1 MKTKVAT
8 VGLLLLVSGL
18 VAVPASTAPDDKDG
32 GKDLPIVSRYPGS
45 EIDNFDNKAFD
56 EITLIT
62 GGPACDCD
70 GTRITTCKTQ
80 HLEGKI
86 SWVSYNSPNGRSVL
100 EIYRNY
106 EQALQKAGFQP
117 VYSCK
122 DAECGSDCGQLRNQ
136 LDYIGGWNNRYLV
149 AKLSRPTG
157 DVWAAVNVSDYGPR
171 NNVMTVEMKPMEAGL
186 VRVSAA
192 DLASDLAKTGHT
204 ALYGIY
210 FDTGKAD
217 VKPESEPALAEVAK
231 LLKQQ
236 PAIKLIVAGH
246 TDNVGDFASNMDLS
260 KRRAQAVV
268 QALSTTLPAAGS
280 RLNPQGL
287 GPCAPVAPND
297 DDAGRARNRRV
308 ELVKQ

>member
-1 MKTKVAT
+1 MTTKVAN

-18 VAVPASTAPDDKDG
+18 VAEPASTDPGDVEG

-45 EIDNFDNKAFD
+45 VINSFDNKAFD
-56 EITLIT
+56 EIDLIT

-70 GTRITTCKTQ
+70 GQKITTCKTQ
-80 HLEGKI
+80 HLEGKV
-86 SWVSYNSPNGRSVL
+86 SWVSYDSPTGRSVL

-117 VYSCK
+117 IYSCTGE
-122 DAECGSDCGQLRNQ
+122 ECGSDCGRLRNQ

-149 AKLSRPTG
+149 AKLSRSTG

-171 NNVMTVEMKPMEAGL
+171 NNVLTVEMKPMQAGM
-186 VRVSAA
+186 VTVSAA
-192 DLASDLAKTGHT
+192 DLAGDLAKTGHI

-217 VKPESEPALAEVAK
+217 VKAESEPALAEVAK

-268 QALSTTLPAAGS
+268 QALSTKYPAAAS

-287 GPCAPVAPND
+287 GQCAPVASND
-297 DDAGRARNRRV
+297 DEAGRARNRRV

>member
-1 MKTKVAT
+1 
-8 VGLLLLVSGL
+8 
-18 VAVPASTAPDDKDG
+18 
-32 GKDLPIVSRYPGS
+32 
-45 EIDNFDNKAFD
+45 
-56 EITLIT
+56 
-62 GGPACDCD
+62 
-70 GTRITTCKTQ
+70 
-80 HLEGKI
+80 
-86 SWVSYNSPNGRSVL
+86 
-100 EIYRNY
+100 
-106 EQALQKAGFQP
+106 
-117 VYSCK
+117 
-122 DAECGSDCGQLRNQ
+122 
-136 LDYIGGWNNRYLV
+136 
-149 AKLSRPTG
+149 
-157 DVWAAVNVSDYGPR
+157 
-171 NNVMTVEMKPMEAGL
+171 METGL

-192 DLASDLAKTGHT
+192 DLASDLTKTGHT

-231 LLKQQ
+231 LLNQQ

-268 QALSTTLPAAGS
+268 QALSTKYAVAAT

-287 GPCAPVAPND
+287 GQCAPVASND